1 MVANSRWRR
10 LAPPAAAAAA
20 ALVLTGC
27 LQNPDQ
33 SGGSGVGGGTGLG
46 EPEEGDGS
54 VSIMGAFG
62 GDEEAQFLASLEDF
76 QAESGISITYV
87 SDQDFTNTIQVRV
100 NAGDAPDI
108 GLFPQPGGVMNMAR
122 AGQVVPIDEYLD
134 YDQLASTLVPGF
146 LDSARYQGR
155 VYAAPM
161 RMAVKSIVW
170 YPRQA
175 AEEHGWNMEPASLSE
190 LDALA
195 EQIAQDTGAA
205 PWCIG
210 WQSDQATGW
219 VGTDWIEEYMLRL
232 HGPDVYDDWIY
243 HRMPFN
249 DERVVQAFDTYGEL
263 ALADGNVLGG
273 SRGILNTPFAD
284 AMNPAFSDD
293 PGCYLMRQGNFATGF
308 FPEEVQANLDE
319 EVGTFVF
326 PPADDGY
333 DGQPILGGGDLAAA
347 FSYDTDTIAVMEF
360 LTSPEFGGPW
370 AQAGGWLSP
379 HTTFD
384 ASQYPDE
391 TTRGIAEMATTADV
405 FRFDGSDVMPREVGS
420 GTFWTGMVEFQAGD
434 KDAQQVTDEIEQQWP
449 QDAPEDQSDVGED
462 G

>member
-1 MVANSRWRR
+1 MVANARWKR
-10 LAPPAAAAAA
+10 LAPPAIAAVA
-20 ALVLTGC
+20 ALTLSGC
-27 LQNPDQ
+27 LQNPDA
-33 SGGSGVGGGTGLG
+33 GRGNAGAAGAG

-76 QAESGISITYV
+76 QQESGISITYV
-87 SDQDFTNTIQVRV
+87 SDQDFTNTVQVRV
-100 NAGDAPDI
+100 NAGDPPDI
-108 GLFPQPGGVMNMAR
+108 GLFPQPGGVMNMAADDR
-122 AGQVVPIDEYLD
+122 VVPIDAMLD
-134 YDQLASTLVPGF
+134 YDELSSTLVPGF

-161 RMAVKSIVW
+161 RMAVKSVVW
-170 YPRQA
+170 YPKKA
-175 AEEHGWNMEPASLSE
+175 AEEAGWDMEPATLTE
-190 LDALA
+190 LAAL
-195 EQIAQDTGAA
+195 EDQIQADTGAA

-210 WQSDQATGW
+210 WGSDQATGW

-249 DERVVQAFDTYGEL
+249 DETVVQAFDAYGDL
-263 ALADGNVLGG
+263 AFKEGNVLGG
-273 SRGILNTPFAD
+273 SDGILNTPFGD
-284 AMNPAFSDD
+284 AMNPAFRED

-308 FPEEVQANLDE
+308 LPADVQENLDE
-319 EVGTFVF
+319 EVGTFIF
-326 PPADDGY
+326 PRAEEGY

-384 ASQYPDE
+384 ISLYPDE
-391 TTRGIAEMATTADV
+391 TTRSIAQMAIDADV

-434 KDAQQVTDEIEQQWP
+434 RDAQQVVDQIEQAWP
-449 QDAPEDQSDVGED
+449 EEAAEDQSDVGDDE
-462 G
+462 

>member
-1 MVANSRWRR
+1 MVANSRWKR
-10 LAPPAAAAAA
+10 LTPPAVAAVA
-20 ALVLTGC
+20 ALVLSGC
-27 LQNPDQ
+27 LQNPDAGR
-33 SGGSGVGGGTGLG
+33 GGAAAAGAG
-46 EPEEGDGS
+46 EPEEGTGT
-54 VSIMGAFG
+54 VRIMGAFG
-62 GDEEAQFLASLEDF
+62 GDEEAQFLASLEEF
-76 QAESGISITYV
+76 EQESDISISYV
-87 SDQDFTNTIQVRV
+87 SDQDFTNTVQVRV
-100 NAGDAPDI
+100 SAGDAPDI
-108 GLFPQPGGVMNMAR
+108 GLFPQPGGVMNMA
-122 AGQVVPIDEYLD
+122 AAEQVVPIDAFLD
-134 YDQLASTLVPGF
+134 YDELNSTLVPGF

-161 RMAVKSIVW
+161 RMAVKSVVW
-170 YPRQA
+170 YPKQA
-175 AEEHGWNMEPASLSE
+175 AEEHGWDMEPETLAD

-195 EQIAQDTGAA
+195 EQIASDTGAA

-249 DERVVQAFDTYGEL
+249 DETVIEAFDAYGDL
-263 ALADGNVLGG
+263 AFKEGNVLGG
-273 SRGILNTPFAD
+273 SRGILNTPFGD
-284 AMNPAFSDD
+284 AMNPAFSET

-308 FPEEVQANLDE
+308 LPDRVQENLDE
-319 EVGTFVF
+319 EVGTFIF
-326 PPADDGY
+326 PRAEDGF

-347 FSYDTDTIAVMEF
+347 FSYDTDTIEVMKF

-384 ASQYPDE
+384 TSLYPDE
-391 TTRGIAEMATTADV
+391 TTRSIAQMAIDADV

-434 KDAQQVTDEIEQQWP
+434 KDAQQVTDEIERQWP
-449 QDAPEDQSDVGED
+449 EEAAEDQSEVGEEE
-462 G
+462 